1 MVEFTVGT
9 MQKLV
14 ELLRPPEPEILQGE
28 DLPSAG
34 ELIPVMKGLHSAAS
48 SLILTVS
55 CRYQK

>member
-34 ELIPVMKGLHSAAS
+34 EFIDSCYERAS
-48 SLILTVS
+48 LSSFVTYFDRVL
-55 CRYQK
+55 